1 MKVVLRSDV
10 ANLGKKGD
18 ITDVADGFGRNFL
31 LPRGLA
37 FVASDG
43 VVAQAAAMRRSR
55 DLRDA
60 KDRTAA
66 EEIARKLV
74 PAIITIPMKAGAGG
88 RLFGSVHASEI
99 ATAVAAQ
106 TRVELDRKTIHLD
119 EAIKSTGSFQVPV
132 KLHSD
137 VQFTVNIE
145 VVAV

>member
-1 MKVVLRSDV
+1 
-10 ANLGKKGD
+10 
-18 ITDVADGFGRNFL
+18 
-31 LPRGLA
+31 LA

-43 VVAQAAAMRRSR
+43 VVAQAASMRRSR

-60 KDRTAA
+60 KDRTAS

-88 RLFGSVHASEI
+88 RLFGSVHSSEI
-99 ATAVAAQ
+99 AAAVAAQ

-119 EAIKSTGSFQVPV
+119 EAIKTTGSFQVPV

-137 VQFTVNIE
+137 VQFTMNIE

>member
-10 ANLGKKGD
+10 VNLGKKGD
-18 ITDVADGFGRNFL
+18 ITDVADGFGRNYL
-31 LPRGLA
+31 LPKGLA

-43 VVAQAAAMRRSR
+43 VVAQAASMRRSR

-60 KDRTAA
+60 KDRSAA
-66 EEIARKLV
+66 EEIARTLV

-99 ATAVAAQ
+99 ATAVASQ
-106 TRVELDRKTIHLD
+106 TRIELDRKTIHLA

-132 KLHSD
+132 KLHND

-145 VVAV
+145 IVAV